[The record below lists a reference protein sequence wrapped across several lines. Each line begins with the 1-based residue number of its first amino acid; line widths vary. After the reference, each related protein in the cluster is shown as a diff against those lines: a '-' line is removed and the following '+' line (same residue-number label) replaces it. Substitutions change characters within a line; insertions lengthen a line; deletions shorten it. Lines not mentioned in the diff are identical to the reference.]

1 MKKSLLAL
9 AVLGAFTGV
18 ASAQSSVTLFGVVDQ
33 AVTYQKSNG
42 KRIISLDSNQMNSNR
57 LGFKGIEDLG
67 GGLQAGFWLEMG
79 MQNDTGAAG
88 GSNGLT
94 GPTVAGASPA
104 PNSLFNRRSTVSLIS
119 KLGEIRIGR
128 DYTPTF
134 WNTVLYDV
142 YGANGFGEGDD
153 LVNFGMN
160 SGAVATSRA
169 NNSVA
174 YWLPSAAGGF
184 YGRAMVA
191 GSEGVSG
198 AKYYGGSLNWAGAGA
213 DVGVGYGATKFKGAA
228 IAGTTANNG
237 SPDLKI
243 WNVGASYDFGVA
255 KIYALYNVNKFDPA
269 QQKTFEL
276 SAGIPFGASAINAS
290 FTTMKYSGA
299 ALTGLTA
306 GLVGKAQQYS
316 AQYVYNLSKRTAM
329 YAGASHITNKDGA
342 SFGFGNDTG
351 IAGLAVPV
359 NGKVNAADIGVR
371 HSF

>member
-9 AVLGAFTGV
+9 AVLGAFAGV

-33 AVTYQKSNG
+33 SVNYQKSNG
-42 KRIISLDSNQMNSNR
+42 QRIISLDSNQLSSNR
-57 LGFKGIEDLG
+57 LGFKGTEDLG
-67 GGLQAGFWLEMG
+67 GGLKAGFWLEAG
-79 MQNDTGAAG
+79 MNNDIGTAG
-88 GSNGLT
+88 GNVGSQQGT
-94 GPTVAGASPA
+94 GTSG
-104 PNSLFNRRSTVSLIS
+104 LFNRRSTVSLMGNW
-119 KLGEIRIGR
+119 GEVRLGR

-198 AKYYGGSLNWAGAGA
+198 AKYYGGTLNWAGAGL
-213 DVGVGYGATKFKGAA
+213 DVGAGYGATKFKGAA